1 MKSTI
6 PMQETFPVK
15 EKLVCWSAIWAGVLV
30 AIVLGLLFELLGMAI
45 GFSLFSPSNQV
56 LYPLSI
62 GTALWMILSGIIALY
77 FGGWVSGRFSP
88 SVTTES
94 GALYG
99 LMVSGIS
106 VLISI
111 AIMASAVGTVLSG
124 SFSALSKVVTASSSA
139 IQNGGSIAE
148 KVIKGASKISPE
160 LTDKVKNAIPDLKPI
175 TDKIYSKASSLVK
188 ENADVSPEKVKSQ
201 LKKLVFN
208 YLDSID
214 EMNYDDARK
223 DLVNMLVETTG
234 KTPDEINQMVDDWK
248 DSFDSAKE
256 KMVETTVHTTKKVA
270 RWISQ
275 LALINFLVLL
285 ASVIAAAFGG
295 INGVRNR
302 LY

>member
-1 MKSTI
+1 MKPTL
-6 PMQETFPVK
+6 PMQETVLVK
-15 EKLVCWSAIWAGVLV
+15 EKLVCWSAISAGVL
-30 AIVLGLLFELLGMAI
+30 AALLLGLLFELLGMAI

-77 FGGWVSGRFSP
+77 FGGWVAGRFSP

-106 VLISI
+106 ILISI
-111 AIMASAVGTVLSG
+111 TIMASAVGTVLSG
-124 SFSALSKVVTASSSA
+124 SFSALSKVVSASSSA
-139 IQNGGSIAE
+139 SGSIAE

-160 LTDKVKNAIPDLKPI
+160 LTDKVRNAIPDLKPI

-201 LKKLVFN
+201 LKKLVLN
-208 YLDSID
+208 YLDSIG
-214 EMNYDDARK
+214 EMNYEDARK

-248 DSFDSAKE
+248 DSFESTKE

-275 LALINFLVLL
+275 LALINFLVLSS
-285 ASVIAAAFGG
+285 SVIAAAFGG